1 MSLLKMKLIVYIDRY
16 KQITAVANALDL
28 KQPTISFHMK
38 KMEEEWGVKLFE
50 SRTGKVLLTPSG
62 KMLLNYALQITELY
76 DEAMTRLSVMHESKR
91 KRFVIG
97 CSNSAAAYMANSG
110 ALRQLQPLRE
120 IANISIA
127 VHEREELFDKL
138 DQGTVDLVLCGEDR
152 VHGESSN
159 YRHQEVSSGVLKLVG
174 ASAHPQLAS
183 AADGALSG
191 DILKST
197 AEMIELGDISV
208 QQCIAKWSQSEIHYF
223 HTGVSYGSVELVL
236 NHLAD
241 GEALAL
247 LPDCLV
253 PHDGRYAIS
262 ALWGDVPAWKLYAS
276 WSRHY
281 WDQELIVSIMRLL
294 SPESIA

>member
-16 KQITAVANALDL
+16 KQITAVANALEL

-62 KMLLNYALQITELY
+62 KMLLNYALQITALY
-76 DEAMTRLSVMHESKR
+76 DEAMTRLSDMHDSKR

-97 CSNSAAAYMANSG
+97 CSNSAAAYMTYSS
-110 ALRQLQPLRE
+110 ALRQLQSLRGL
-120 IANISIA
+120 ANISVV

-138 DQGTVDLVLCGEDR
+138 EQGTVDLVLCGEDR
-152 VHGESSN
+152 IHGESGN
-159 YRHQEVSSGVLKLVG
+159 YHHQVINSGALKLVG
-174 ASAHPQLAS
+174 ASVHPLLAS
-183 AADGALSG
+183 AEGGALSS
-191 DILKST
+191 DMLSDA
-197 AEMIELGDISV
+197 AETVELGDVSV
-208 QQCIAKWSQSEIHYF
+208 QQCIAKWSQSENHYF

-241 GEALAL
+241 ADTLTL
-247 LPDCLV
+247 LPECLI
-253 PHDGRYAIS
+253 PRDGRFAVLP
-262 ALWGDVPAWKLYAS
+262 LWGDVPAWKLIAS

-281 WDQELIVSIMRLL
+281 WDQELIVAIMRLL
-294 SPESIA
+294 SPQPAS

>member
-16 KQITAVANALDL
+16 KQITAVANALEL

-62 KMLLNYALQITELY
+62 KMLLNYALQITALY

-97 CSNSAAAYMANSG
+97 CSNSAAAYMAYSS

-120 IANISIA
+120 IANISVS

-138 DQGTVDLVLCGEDR
+138 EQGTVDLVLCGEDR
-152 VHGESSN
+152 IHGDGGN
-159 YRHQEVSSGVLKLVG
+159 YRHQAISSAALKLVG
-174 ASAHPQLAS
+174 ASTHPLMEA
-183 AADGALSG
+183 GGGVLSS
-191 DILKST
+191 DMLSDK
-197 AEMIELGDISV
+197 AETVELIDVSV
-208 QQCIAKWSQSEIHYF
+208 QQCIAQWSQSENHYF
-223 HTGVSYGSVELVL
+223 HTGISYGSVELIL

-241 GEALAL
+241 AESLAL
-247 LPDCLV
+247 LPECLV
-253 PHDGRYAIS
+253 PRDGRYAILP
-262 ALWGDVPAWKLYAS
+262 LWGDVPSWKLVAS

-281 WDQELIVSIMRLL
+281 WDQELIASITRLL
-294 SPESIA
+294 SPDSAS